1 MSSDAVTDADYRQL
15 LELRSGLRRFL
26 RWSAEQARSAGLTP
40 AQHQLLLA
48 VRGHPDRKG
57 PTVAEVADYLQLKHN
72 STVELIDRAQRDGL
86 VERHTDPD
94 DARIVRI
101 GLTPEAESRLAKLSQ
116 VHLEELRRLAPRITA
131 LWSGLDQTTD

>member
-72 STVELIDRAQRDGL
+72 STVELIDRAERDGL

>member
-116 VHLEELRRLAPRITA
+116 VHLEELRRRAPRITA

>member
-131 LWSGLDQTTD
+131 LW